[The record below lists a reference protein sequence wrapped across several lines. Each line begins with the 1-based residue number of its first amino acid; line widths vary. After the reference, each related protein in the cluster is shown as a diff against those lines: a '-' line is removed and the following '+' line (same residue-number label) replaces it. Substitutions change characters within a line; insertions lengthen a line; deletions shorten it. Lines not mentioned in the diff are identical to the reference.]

1 MVNLHL
7 NIKNADEAREFI
19 TECEASF
26 AREITDAIYSI
37 TDNHDSRL
45 IMLSG
50 PTCSGKTTTARR
62 LTDRIT
68 ESGHR
73 AVVMSIDDF
82 FLDRDSRNRVDTDAP
97 DYDSVKAIDL
107 EYFEHFIRR
116 LLRGESVLIPVYDFT
131 STSRVGYNEYIP
143 RENDIYV
150 FEGIQAVYP
159 EITSLLGG
167 KYRSIFISVGE
178 DISYKGTTL
187 TKNELRLLRRVV
199 RDYKFRGATA
209 EFTLHLWG
217 GVRHNE
223 ETNIFPNS
231 QGCSVYLNSL
241 LPYEPF
247 IISAYA
253 VPLLR
258 TVPHGS
264 RYREEAEELIAK
276 MSAFDGEYFEDSMI
290 PADSV
295 FREFIG

>member
-7 NIKNADEAREFI
+7 NINNADDARKFI
-19 TECEASF
+19 GECEASF
-26 AREITDAIYSI
+26 VKEINDAIRSI

-45 IMLSG
+45 VMLSG

-68 ESGHR
+68 ESGYR
-73 AVVMSIDDF
+73 AIVMSIDDF
-82 FLDRDSRNRVDTDAP
+82 FLDRNSRNRVDIDAP

-107 EYFEHFIRR
+107 EYFEYFIGR

-131 STSRVGYNEYIP
+131 ATARVGYNEYIP
-143 RENDIYV
+143 HENDIYV

-167 KYRSIFISVGE
+167 KYKSIFISVSD
-178 DISYKGTTL
+178 DISYNGTTL

-209 EFTLHLWG
+209 EFTLHLWE
-217 GVRHNE
+217 GVRYNE

-231 QGCSVYLNSL
+231 QNCSVYLNSF

-247 IISAYA
+247 IISSYA
-253 VPLLR
+253 TPLLK
-258 TVPHGS
+258 TVPHDS
-264 RYREEAEELIAK
+264 RYRSIADELIYK
-276 MSAFDGEYFEDSMI
+276 MSSFDSAYFEDSMI

>member
-1 MVNLHL
+1 MINLHL
-7 NIKNADEAREFI
+7 NIKNANEARDFI
-19 TECEASF
+19 SNCEAAF
-26 AREITDAIYSI
+26 AKEITDAIYSI
-37 TDNHDSRL
+37 MDNHENRL

-82 FLDRDSRNRVDTDAP
+82 FLDRSSRNRVDTDAP

-107 EYFEHFIRR
+107 EYFELFIGR
-116 LLRGESVLIPVYDFT
+116 LLRSESVLKPVYDFSAT
-131 STSRVGYNEYIP
+131 ARVGYNEYIP
-143 RENDIYV
+143 HENDIYV

-167 KYRSIFISVGE
+167 KYKSIFISVGE
-178 DISYKGTTL
+178 DISYNGTTL

-209 EFTLHLWG
+209 EFTLHLWE
-217 GVRHNE
+217 GVRQNE
-223 ETNIFPNS
+223 ENNIFPNS
-231 QGCSVYLNSL
+231 KNCSVYLNSL

-247 IISAYA
+247 IISRYA
-253 VPLLR
+253 EPLLE
-258 TVPHGS
+258 TIPKES
-264 RYREEAEELIAK
+264 RYRDEAEELIDK
-276 MSAFDGEYFEDSMI
+276 VSSFDCEYFEDCMI